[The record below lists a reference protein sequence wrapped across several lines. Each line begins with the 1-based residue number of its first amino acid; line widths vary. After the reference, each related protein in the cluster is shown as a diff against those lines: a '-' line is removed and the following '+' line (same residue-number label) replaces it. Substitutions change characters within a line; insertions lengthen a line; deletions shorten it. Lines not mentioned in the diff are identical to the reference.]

1 MIGHLI
7 DEETLGRF
15 YKHLKEMGIKNITPF
30 SKGNTSLVFTGEIR
44 DEKILIK
51 LQRKDSPRKTI
62 EREAEI
68 LKVLRGTYIT
78 PKFLFTGK
86 FEGLDYLVRKF
97 AEGVPILYANV
108 KKHHL
113 LKIFEKTLALDR
125 LNIDHGQIQGGKH
138 IIIGKSD
145 VWIID
150 FEKASPRR
158 RPKNLTAAIS
168 MVFLSENA
176 ISRRMRERFK
186 IDESFLEDMREAL
199 TVYKKE
205 KNSKGIFEL
214 LSSL

>member
-7 DEETLGRF
+7 DEETLGTF

-68 LKVLRGTYIT
+68 LKVLRGTDIT

-113 LKIFEKTLALDR
+113 LKIFEKTLVLDR

-186 IDESFLEDMREAL
+186 IDESFLEDMREVL